1 MGLINKLL
9 PLYTIQKD
17 IKGRWRTECGLL
29 FYIAMVLKKN
39 PHSEEK
45 ASARWQLLNRVS
57 RKHLAR
63 KTKKL
68 E

>member
-1 MGLINKLL
+1 MWPIV
-9 PLYTIQKD
+9 LYSY
-17 IKGRWRTECGLL
+17 G
-29 FYIAMVLKKN
+29 LKKN

-68 E
+68 VQKCK